1 MKYRNID
8 TGMVV
13 DVPSKLK
20 GCWEPLEVPASPA
33 LVEKTEPEG
42 KSKTVTVK
50 KPIRKAAK

>member
-50 KPIRKAAK
+50 KPIRKAVK